1 MIETVGSSA
10 WLRRVFEEEARDDLF
25 AGHAP
30 QEQPVLVLLGGQ
42 PAAGKTRAPFEMPAA
57 TAPVSGG
64 LVKLAL
70 DHALERRYSVLLEGT
85 FRDPG
90 MVTGTATRFAEAG
103 YRVEVV
109 AVATPAPVSR
119 LSAEMRSLGD
129 GPNEP
134 GRWTPPEAHET
145 ALAGSAGVLSAL
157 EALPHIARVRVFSR
171 EAQLFDN
178 QRDAAGEWERE
189 PAAAHTP
196 PARAA
201 APAATRHGRSVV
213 EGLLIRLRAS
223 ETQTGL
229 PRRADC
235 PDVCS
240 PARRCGADAPYPL
253 RPGDGTG
260 VPAPRAS
267 APPARSGTSPPFR
280 HVPAEATPRPRT
292 TDYGRAS
299 RCRPARPEPRQ
310 MRERARSRSTCE
322 SLLFAAQTYRLRPG
336 PGR

>member
-1 MIETVGSSA
+1 MLINTRGNQTVGQVNESTQPSA
-10 WLRRVFEEEARDDLF
+10 DPQPTGCRRGMGPG
-25 AGHAP
+25 AGR
-30 QEQPVLVLLGGQ
+30 
-42 PAAGKTRAPFEMPAA
+42 RA
-57 TAPVSGG
+57 
-64 LVKLAL
+64 
-70 DHALERRYSVLLEGT
+70 H
-85 FRDPG
+85 
-90 MVTGTATRFAEAG
+90 
-103 YRVEVV
+103 
-109 AVATPAPVSR
+109 
-119 LSAEMRSLGD
+119 
-129 GPNEP
+129 
-134 GRWTPPEAHET
+134 
-145 ALAGSAGVLSAL
+145 
-157 EALPHIARVRVFSR
+157 
-171 EAQLFDN
+171 
-178 QRDAAGEWERE
+178 
-189 PAAAHTP
+189 P